1 MNSLIY
7 QCVVNNLTTEIYNK
21 LITIGCVCINE
32 IKNLSNPSNVNAYK
46 FTLDLYYCIKENKI
60 LNRTSFS
67 EYVNSQLSY
76 LELVDYY
83 NSNIV
88 GTNVLPTNEEKALTC
103 I

>member
-7 QCVVNNLTTEIYNK
+7 QCVVNNLATEIYNK
-21 LITIGCVCINE
+21 LTIVACAYINE
-32 IKNLSNPSNVNAYK
+32 IKNLSNSSNANAYK
-46 FTLDLYYCIKENKI
+46 FILDLYYCIRENKI
-60 LNRTSFS
+60 LNRSSFS
-67 EYVNSQLSY
+67 EYINNQLSY

-88 GTNVLPTNEEKALTC
+88 GTNVLPTNEEKILTC

>member
-21 LITIGCVCINE
+21 LTIVACNYISE
-32 IKNLSNPSNVNAYK
+32 IKNLLNPSNVNAYK
-46 FTLDLYYCIKENKI
+46 FTLDLYYYIKENKI
-60 LNRTSFS
+60 LNRSSFS
-67 EYVNSQLSY
+67 EYINNQLSY